1 MRLSSDTSFIGLR
14 SDGLALR
21 EAEVSNLHSV
31 LAVFWHDEAVFGLQV
46 AMLRLVIVEV
56 LHPLGVTSQ
65 DQSTTSECR
74 KSQGRSAVES
84 FHLSDVHENLQV
96 LLVT

>member
-65 DQSTTSECR
+65 DQLVSVCR
-74 KSQGRSAVES
+74 KVARSAVES
-84 FHLSDVHENLQV
+84 FHLSDIHENLQV

>member
-1 MRLSSDTSFIGLR
+1 MRLSSDRSFIGLR

-21 EAEVSNLHSV
+21 EAEVRNLHSV

-56 LHPLGVTSQ
+56 LHPLGGLHASG
-65 DQSTTSECR
+65 STSECR
-74 KSQGRSAVES
+74 KVAALWNH
-84 FHLSDVHENLQV
+84 F
-96 LLVT
+96 T

>member
-1 MRLSSDTSFIGLR
+1 MRLSSDRSFIGLR

-56 LHPLGVTSQ
+56 LHPLGVTRQ
-65 DQSTTSECR
+65 DQLVR
-74 KSQGRSAVES
+74 VSQGRSAVES
-84 FHLSDVHENLQV
+84 FHLSDIHENLQV